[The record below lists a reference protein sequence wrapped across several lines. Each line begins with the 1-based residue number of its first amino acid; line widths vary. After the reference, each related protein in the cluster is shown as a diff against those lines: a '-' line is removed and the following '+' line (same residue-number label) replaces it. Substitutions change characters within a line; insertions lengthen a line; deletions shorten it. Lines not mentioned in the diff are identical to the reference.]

1 MKGNLLDLSG
11 KIDRVRLLAFEK
23 VSKVANSLGVPF
35 FIIGA
40 AARDL
45 ILMNSH
51 NIPTIRATLDID
63 FGVQVPS
70 WDQYLKLKQG
80 LMETGEFAETEDVQR
95 MMFQSSLRIDLI
107 PFGPIADNTSTIKW
121 PPDQEI
127 VMSILGFEESFRHS
141 QTVRLSSNPKLDIK
155 IVTLSGLAAMKIIS
169 WKDRYPERD
178 RDAIDLALIIRNYTD
193 AGNFERIFNEALD
206 LVDSEGFDYVSVGAR
221 LLGRDIAVVLSTDTE
236 AVVLEILNNET
247 GKQDRYRLIED
258 MMRSD
263 VLLTNDFEDVLRWL
277 EEVKTGILEGI

>member
-1 MKGNLLDLSG
+1 MKGNLLDLSE
-11 KIDRVRLLAFEK
+11 KIDKLRLLAFER
-23 VSKVANSLGVPF
+23 VSKVADSLGVPF

-45 ILMNSH
+45 ILMNGH

-63 FGVQVPS
+63 LGVQVPS
-70 WDQYLKLKQG
+70 WDEYLKLKQA
-80 LMETGEFAETEDVQR
+80 LINTGEFAETEDFQR
-95 MMFQSSLRIDLI
+95 MMFHSSLRIDLI
-107 PFGPIADNTSTIKW
+107 PFGPIADKTSKIKW

-127 VMSILGFEESFRHS
+127 EMSILGFEESLRHS
-141 QTVRLSSNPKLDIK
+141 QTVRLRSNPKLEIK
-155 IVTLSGLAAMKIIS
+155 MVTLAGLAAMKIIS
-169 WKDRYPERD
+169 WKDGYPERD

-193 AGNFERIFNEALD
+193 AGNFERIYNEALD
-206 LVDSEGFDYVSVGAR
+206 LVDSEDFDYVSVGAR
-221 LLGRDIAVVLSTDTE
+221 LLGRDIAVVLSTDTR

-247 GKQDRYRLIED
+247 GKQDRYRLIDD

>member
-11 KIDRVRLLAFEK
+11 KIDKVRLLAFEK
-23 VSKVANSLGVPF
+23 VSKVADYLGIPF

-45 ILMNSH
+45 ILMNGH
-51 NIPTIRATLDID
+51 NISTIRATLDID

-70 WDQYLKLKQG
+70 WDQYLRLKQG
-80 LMETGEFAETEDVQR
+80 LVETGEFTETEDVQR
-95 MMFQSSLRIDLI
+95 MMFHSSLRIDLI
-107 PFGPIADNTSTIKW
+107 PFGPIADKTSTIKW
-121 PPDQEI
+121 PPSQEI
-127 VMSILGFEESFRHS
+127 VMSVLGFEESFRHS

-155 IVTLSGLAAMKIIS
+155 IVTLAGLAAMKIIS

-178 RDAIDLALIIRNYTD
+178 RDASDLALIIRNYTD
-193 AGNFERIFNEALD
+193 AGNVERIFDEALD
-206 LVDSEGFDYVSVGAR
+206 LVDSEDFDYVSVGAR
-221 LLGRDIAVVLSTDTE
+221 LLGRDIAVILSTDAK

-247 GKQDRYRLIED
+247 GKQDRYRLLED

-263 VLLTNDFEDVLRWL
+263 LLLTNDFEDVLRWL

>member
-1 MKGNLLDLSG
+1 MKGKLLDLSG
-11 KIDRVRLLAFEK
+11 KIDRARLLAFEK
-23 VSKVANSLGVPF
+23 VSKVADSLCIPF
-35 FIIGA
+35 FLIGA

-45 ILMNSH
+45 ILVNGH

-80 LMETGEFAETEDVQR
+80 LVETGEFTETEDVQR
-95 MMFQSSLRIDLI
+95 VMFLSSLRIDLI
-107 PFGPIADNTSTIKW
+107 PFGPIADKTSMIKW
-121 PPDQEI
+121 PPSQEI
-127 VMSILGFEESFRHS
+127 VMSVLGFEESFRHS

-155 IVTLSGLAAMKIIS
+155 IVTLAGLAAMKIIS

-178 RDAIDLALIIRNYTD
+178 RDASDLALIIRNYTD
-193 AGNFERIFNEALD
+193 AGNVERIFDEALD
-206 LVDSEGFDYVSVGAR
+206 LVDSEDFDYVSVGAR
-221 LLGRDIAVVLSTDTE
+221 LLGRDIAVILSTD
-236 AVVLEILNNET
+236 AKAIVLEILNNET
-247 GKQDRYRLIED
+247 GKQDRYRLLED

-263 VLLTNDFEDVLRWL
+263 LLLTNDFKNVLKWL

>member
-1 MKGNLLDLSG
+1 MKENLLDLSG
-11 KIDRVRLLAFEK
+11 KIDRVRLQALEK
-23 VSKVANSLGVPF
+23 VSKVADSLGVPF

-45 ILMNSH
+45 ILMNGH
-51 NIPTIRATLDID
+51 NIGTIRATLDID
-63 FGVQVPS
+63 FGVRVPS
-70 WDQYLKLKQG
+70 WGEYLKLKQG
-80 LMETGEFAETEDVQR
+80 LVETSEFAETEDVQR
-95 MMFQSSLRIDLI
+95 LMFQSSLRIDLI
-107 PFGPIADNTSTIKW
+107 PFGPIADKTHTIKW

-127 VMSILGFEESFRHS
+127 MMSILGFEEAFRHS
-141 QTVRLSSNPKLDIK
+141 RTVRLSSNPNLDIK
-155 IVTLSGLAAMKIIS
+155 IVTLAGLAAMKIIS

-178 RDAIDLALIIRNYTD
+178 RDAIDLALIIRNYAE

-206 LVDSEGFDYVSVGAR
+206 LVDSEGYDSVSVGAR
-221 LLGRDIAVVLSTDTE
+221 ILGRDIAVVLSADTK

-247 GKQDRYRLIED
+247 GKQGRYRLIED

-263 VLLTNDFEDVLRWL
+263 VLVADNFEDVLRWL

>member
-1 MKGNLLDLSG
+1 MKGNLLDLSE
-11 KIDRVRLLAFEK
+11 KIDKLRLLAFER
-23 VSKVANSLGVPF
+23 VSKVADSLGVPF

-45 ILMNSH
+45 ILMNGH

-63 FGVQVPS
+63 LGVQVPS
-70 WDQYLKLKQG
+70 WDEYLKLKQA
-80 LMETGEFAETEDVQR
+80 LINTGEFAETEDFQR
-95 MMFQSSLRIDLI
+95 MMFHSSLRIDLI
-107 PFGPIADNTSTIKW
+107 PFGPIADKTSKIKW

-127 VMSILGFEESFRHS
+127 EMSILGFEESLRHS
-141 QTVRLSSNPKLDIK
+141 QTVRLRSNPKLEIK
-155 IVTLSGLAAMKIIS
+155 MVTLAGLAAMKIIS
-169 WKDRYPERD
+169 WKDGYPERD

-193 AGNFERIFNEALD
+193 AGNFERIYNEALD
-206 LVDSEGFDYVSVGAR
+206 LVDSEDFDYVSVGAR
-221 LLGRDIAVVLSTDTE
+221 LLGRDIAVVLSTDTR

-247 GKQDRYRLIED
+247 GRQDRYRLIDD

>member
-11 KIDRVRLLAFEK
+11 KIDKVRLLAFEK
-23 VSKVANSLGVPF
+23 VSRVADSLGVPF

-40 AARDL
+40 AARDM
-45 ILMNSH
+45 ILMNGH
-51 NIPTIRATLDID
+51 NIPTIRATLDVD

-80 LMETGEFAETEDVQR
+80 LMETGEFTETEDVQR

-107 PFGPIADNTSTIKW
+107 PFGPIADNTSMIKW
-121 PPDQEI
+121 PPNQEI

-141 QTVRLSSNPKLDIK
+141 QTVRLSTNPKLDIK
-155 IVTLSGLAAMKIIS
+155 IVTLAGLAAMKIIS

-178 RDAIDLALIIRNYTD
+178 RDAIDLALIIQNYTD
-193 AGNFERIFNEALD
+193 AGNLERMFSEALD
-206 LVDSEGFDYVSVGAR
+206 LVDSEDFDYVSVGAR
-221 LLGRDIAVVLSTDTE
+221 LLGRDIAVILSTD
-236 AVVLEILNNET
+236 AKAAVLEILNNET
-247 GKQDRYRLIED
+247 GKQDRYRLLED
-258 MMRSD
+258 MKRSD
-263 VLLTNDFEDVLRWL
+263 LLLTNDFEDVLRWL

>member
-1 MKGNLLDLSG
+1 MKGNLLDLSE
-11 KIDRVRLLAFEK
+11 KIDKLRLLAFER
-23 VSKVANSLGVPF
+23 VSKVADSLGVPF

-45 ILMNSH
+45 ILMNGH

-63 FGVQVPS
+63 LGVQVPS
-70 WDQYLKLKQG
+70 WDEYLKLKQA
-80 LMETGEFAETEDVQR
+80 LINTGEFAETEDFQR
-95 MMFQSSLRIDLI
+95 MMFHSSLRIDLI
-107 PFGPIADNTSTIKW
+107 PFGPIADKTSKIKW

-127 VMSILGFEESFRHS
+127 EMSILGFEESLRDS
-141 QTVRLSSNPKLDIK
+141 QTVRLRSNPKLEIK
-155 IVTLSGLAAMKIIS
+155 MVTLAGLAAMKIIS
-169 WKDRYPERD
+169 WKDGYPERD

-193 AGNFERIFNEALD
+193 AGNFERIYNEALD
-206 LVDSEGFDYVSVGAR
+206 LVDSEDFDYVSVGAR
-221 LLGRDIAVVLSTDTE
+221 LLGRDIAVVLSTDTR

-247 GKQDRYRLIED
+247 GRQDRYRLIDD

>member
-11 KIDRVRLLAFEK
+11 KIDKVRLLAFEK
-23 VSKVANSLGVPF
+23 ISKVADSLGVPF

-45 ILMNSH
+45 ILMNGH
-51 NIPTIRATLDID
+51 NIPTIRATLDVD

-70 WDQYLKLKQG
+70 WDQYLKLKQD
-80 LMETGEFAETEDVQR
+80 LVETGEFTETEDVQR

-121 PPDQEI
+121 PPNQEI

-141 QTVRLSSNPKLDIK
+141 QTVRLSTNPKLDLK
-155 IVTLSGLAAMKIIS
+155 IVTLAGLAAMKIIS

-178 RDAIDLALIIRNYTD
+178 RDAIDLALIIQNYTD
-193 AGNFERIFNEALD
+193 AGNIERIFDEALD
-206 LVDSEGFDYVSVGAR
+206 LVDSEDFDYVSVGAR
-221 LLGRDIAVVLSTDTE
+221 LLGRDIAVILSTDAK

-247 GKQDRYRLIED
+247 GKQDRHRLIED

-263 VLLTNDFEDVLRWL
+263 VLISNDFDDALRWL